1 MATDF
6 MIDDRGDFILS
17 VPTLYPRL
25 KLSWV
30 NSNYPVLKISFEQI
44 QEYKNISKNKRLRLD
59 FITDQDSRPLNQKF
73 VVVNDKDE
81 LRQRIAVRLKTE
93 KGEMSLLQNL
103 GSYLVTQ
110 RHEDIMSE
118 DTKIAVENIVFEE
131 ISGILQNPKV
141 IAVPKHKT
149 GPFFC
154 QNMNVY
160 IYDDE
165 ELIYTLS
172 L

>member
-81 LRQRIAVRLKTE
+81 LRQRIAV
-93 KGEMSLLQNL
+93 
-103 GSYLVTQ
+103 
-110 RHEDIMSE
+110 
-118 DTKIAVENIVFEE
+118 
-131 ISGILQNPKV
+131 
-141 IAVPKHKT
+141 
-149 GPFFC
+149 
-154 QNMNVY
+154 
-160 IYDDE
+160 
-165 ELIYTLS
+165 
-172 L
+172 